1 MNWLR
6 FGFVIGVLGC
16 STLLVAAPPRTAPSD
31 GLRDNPPSTHALTG
45 ARLVIGPGK
54 VIEKGTIVI
63 RDGAI
68 VAAGAEVNVPRTARV
83 WDLTGKTIYP
93 GLIDAYYE
101 LTGTDTDTPTAHE
114 TGYWNSH
121 VVPQRQA
128 EHWYRN
134 KPDVNLKLRRQ
145 GVGARV
151 VAPANEIIRGTSALV
166 LTGDTTGGR
175 AIVKDRTALHM
186 KLWATKAWNDDA
198 YPNSPMGAMSLV
210 RQAFYDAR
218 WYKLAWSAYR
228 QKTSTVRPE
237 HNEALEVLQRYLER
251 GAPVVID
258 TQDWLYALRA
268 DQVGREFDLNVIIR
282 GSGDEYQ
289 RVEAI
294 RATQRPVI
302 VPVNFPKAPAVAKA
316 EVAQSVSLSALM
328 HWDLAPENAA
338 RLSESG
344 VKIAFTTQGL
354 KDPTEFLAAL
364 RTCVRRGLSAD
375 AALRALTVTPAE
387 LFGVSEMLG
396 TIEAG
401 KIANL
406 IVTDGDLFEKTTKL
420 HETWVDGQRYLNSLP
435 PLVDVRGTWQLKVER
450 PDGGNESLA
459 LKVSGESGKLSA
471 TIERNK
477 KSITAERIVLD
488 GQQLGVNFKGAS
500 FDWDGLVQLSL
511 SVEPRENN
519 KLAALGYLDLSNGS
533 QRAVTA
539 EQIDVPAVD
548 AKPTEEAKSDK
559 KASSDKADKEKAD
572 EPRQALFPVNYPFGE
587 FGRAEHPIQSEAVVF
602 RNATVWTSGPRGTL
616 KNADVLVESGK
627 ITRVG
632 VKLKVP
638 ADTVEI
644 DCRGKHI
651 SAGMIDCHSH
661 IATDG
666 GVNESGQTSVAEVRI
681 ADFIDATDVNIYRQL
696 AGGITASHILH
707 GSANTIGGQCQLV
720 KFRWGALPEAL
731 KFVGAPP
738 TIKFALGENVKQANW
753 GDKFRTR
760 YPQTRMGVE
769 QLIRDSFRAAVEY
782 RGRWVEYRSTKRGAP
797 PRVDLELE
805 ALAEVVFGQRIVHC
819 HAYRQ
824 DEILATLRAFEDFNV
839 RLGTFHHILE
849 GYKVAD
855 AMAKHGAHGSSFSD
869 WWAYK
874 FEVFDA
880 IPYNGAVMHNAG
892 VVVSFN
898 SDDAELGRRMNL
910 EAAKA
915 VKYGGV
921 SENEALKFVT
931 LNPAKQ
937 LGVDDRIG
945 SIDVGRDA
953 DLVVWSGSPLSTYSR
968 CEQTWVDGRRYFD
981 LESDRQLRDEL
992 TTRRAAL
999 IQRIHDLGQASGG
1012 GEDEPSPKMLLPR
1025 GDMFCPHCARFGIQ
1039 ELRP

>member
-6 FGFVIGVLGC
+6 IGFVIGLLS
-16 STLLVAAPPRTAPSD
+16 STSLLIAVPPRTAPSD
-31 GLRDNPPSTHALTG
+31 GLRENPPSTHALTG
-45 ARLVIGPGK
+45 ARLVIAPGK
-54 VIEKGTIVI
+54 VIEKGTVVI

-68 VAAGAEVNVPRTARV
+68 VAVGAEVNVPRTARV
-83 WDLTGKTIYP
+83 WDLSGKTIYP
-93 GLIDAYYE
+93 GFIDAYYE
-101 LTGTDTDTPTAHE
+101 LAGTDTDTPTAHE

-121 VVPQRQA
+121 IVPQRQA

-134 KPDVNLKLRRQ
+134 KSDVNLKLRRQ
-145 GVGARV
+145 GIGARV

-175 AIVKDRTALHM
+175 AIIKDRTALHM

-218 WYKLAWSAYR
+218 WYKLAWNAYR

-237 HNEALEVLQRYLER
+237 HNEALEVLQRYLDR

-268 DQVGREFDLNVIIR
+268 DQVAREFDLNIIIR
-282 GSGDEYQ
+282 GSGEEYQ
-289 RVEAI
+289 RLEAI

-302 VPVNFPKAPAVAKA
+302 VPLKFPSAPAVAKA
-316 EVAQSVSLSALM
+316 EVVQSVSLTALM
-328 HWDLAPENAA
+328 HWDLAPENPA
-338 RLSESG
+338 RLSEAG

-354 KDPTEFLAAL
+354 KDPSEFLGAL
-364 RTCVRRGLSAD
+364 RTCVRRGLSPD

-387 LFGVSEMLG
+387 LFGVSDMLG
-396 TIEAG
+396 TIEVG

-406 IVTDGDLFEKTTKL
+406 VVTDGELFAKSTKL
-420 HETWVDGQRYLNSLP
+420 HETWVDGLRYLNSLP
-435 PLVDVRGTWQLKVER
+435 PLVDARGTWQVKLDR
-450 PDGGNESLA
+450 PDGGSESLM
-459 LKVSGESGKLSA
+459 LKVSGEPGKLSA
-471 TIERNK
+471 TLERNK
-477 KSITAERIVLD
+477 KSITAERTALD

-500 FDWDGLVQLSL
+500 FDWDGLVQLSMSLEPAANKKL
-511 SVEPRENN
+511 S
-519 KLAALGYLDLSNGS
+519 ALGFLALPDGS
-533 QRAVTA
+533 QRSVTA
-539 EQIDVPAVD
+539 EQIDVQVV
-548 AKPTEEAKSDK
+548 AKKKEKDDKDDK
-559 KASSDKADKEKAD
+559 KKSSDKANNDKEN
-572 EPRQALFPVNYPFGE
+572 EPASALFPVNYPFGE
-587 FGRAEHPIQSEAVVF
+587 YGRLEQPPQHEAVVF
-602 RNATVWTSGPRGTL
+602 RHATVWTSGPRGIL
-616 KNADVLVESGK
+616 KDTDVLVESGK
-627 ITRVG
+627 ITG
-632 VKLKVP
+632 IGPKLKVP
-638 ADTVEI
+638 SDTVEI

-651 SAGMIDCHSH
+651 SAGMIDCHAH

-707 GSANTIGGQCQLV
+707 GSSNTIGGQCQLI

-738 TIKFALGENVKQANW
+738 TIKFALGENVKQSNW
-753 GDKFRTR
+753 GDKFRSR

-769 QLIRDSFRAAVEY
+769 QLIRDSFRSAVEY
-782 RGRWVEYRSTKRGAP
+782 RGRWVEYRTTKRGAP

-915 VKYGGV
+915 VKYGAV
-921 SENEALKFVT
+921 AEPEALKFVT

-945 SIDVGRDA
+945 SLDVGKDA

-981 LESDRQLRDEL
+981 LESDRQLREEMA
-992 TTRRAAL
+992 TRRAAL
-999 IQRIHDLGQASGG
+999 IQRIHDLGQANSSGD
-1012 GEDEPSPKMLLPR
+1012 EEPSPKMLLPR

-1039 ELRP
+1039 EMRP